1 MTQQP
6 KELRQA
12 ALHWLTVEDPAKKAA
27 GTRRLAAD
35 WAAGKLSLDLSASI
49 QPQAVIPGRPDK
61 PELVAPR
68 LVKRRSLQTAEG
80 RAALIHALA
89 HIEFNA
95 INLALDAVW
104 RFPDMPAAY
113 YADWLQVAAEE
124 ALHFT
129 LLNQHLYTLEF
140 AYGDFPAHDSLWE
153 MAAKTSDDVLAR
165 MALIPR
171 TMEARGLDVT
181 PGIRAKLQ
189 QAGDSAAAAILDI
202 ILRDEIGHVLIGNR
216 WYGWLCEA
224 RKIDKVECYAQ
235 MAERYRAPAL
245 RGPFNVEARRE
256 AGFSEVE
263 IGALD
268 NEYNLNSITP
278 CVT

>member
-1 MTQQP
+1 MTAP
-6 KELRQA
+6 TELRQA
-12 ALHWLTVEDPAKKAA
+12 ALHWLTIANPMHKAE
-27 GTRRLAAD
+27 GTRQLAAD
-35 WAAGKLSLDLSASI
+35 WATGKLSLDPAATLNTHAT
-49 QPQAVIPGRPDK
+49 IPGRPEK
-61 PELVAPR
+61 PELIAPR

-80 RAALIHALA
+80 RAALIHALT

-104 RFPDMPAAY
+104 RFPDMPTAY

-129 LLNQHLYTLEF
+129 LLNQHLQSLGFT
-140 AYGDFPAHDSLWE
+140 YGDFPAHDSLWE
-153 MAAKTSDDVLAR
+153 MAAKTSDDLLAR

-224 RKIDKVECYAQ
+224 RKMDTVECYAQ
-235 MAERYRAPAL
+235 MAERYSAPAL
-245 RGPFNVEARRE
+245 RGPFNLEARRE

-263 IGALD
+263 IGALG
-268 NEYNLNSITP
+268 SAAIP
-278 CVT
+278 H